1 MLLLMLFSVKFVVLM
16 LSGKK
21 EKQNKVVF
29 GCLGV
34 QVFICPGVQVSR
46 CSETIGEEGPGQ

>member
-34 QVFICPGVQVSR
+34 QVSR

>member
-21 EKQNKVVF
+21 EKQNNVVF

-34 QVFICPGVQVSR
+34 QVLICPGVQVSR